1 MLNELL
7 EAPFPG
13 DAEELLHL
21 RRQARQ
27 WLGELKVC
35 ERSRLQWLLIAENAS
50 RLQGVPRLSAWRWL
64 LLRARVTLIEHVQAL
79 RTWVSGS

>member
-1 MLNELL
+1 MLNALL

-50 RLQGVPRLSAWRWL
+50 RLQGVPRLSFIGC
-64 LLRARVTLIEHVQAL
+64 ARCWT
-79 RTWVSGS
+79 RPRSGWCLG

>member
-50 RLQGVPRLSAWRWL
+50 RPPCAMRRWIGC
-64 LLRARVTLIEHVQAL
+64 RHC
-79 RTWVSGS
+79 